1 MTTLWNRHYFNPN
14 FTDRKLGKQEVK
26 WDKQCQHLD
35 PDRLSLELRGL
46 NHHTSMRSRVKD
58 FQHEPNKSKAL
69 YLHMAWLWSGSHS
82 GSCTWTLWTSLL
94 LSPDFKGK
102 LWRAALSLLSGSVEN
117 TEEKEGEVFLR
128 RKLWCNC
135 RWSRYF
141 FADSS
146 PQITSWVLVLFTFRA
161 NPPGSSFRAHSL

>member
-1 MTTLWNRHYFNPN
+1 
-14 FTDRKLGKQEVK
+14 
-26 WDKQCQHLD
+26 
-35 PDRLSLELRGL
+35 
-46 NHHTSMRSRVKD
+46 
-58 FQHEPNKSKAL
+58 
-69 YLHMAWLWSGSHS
+69 MAWLWSGSHS

-141 FADSS
+141 FCTSNYIMSS
-146 PQITSWVLVLFTFRA
+146 CFVHFSGLPSWFFLL
-161 NPPGSSFRAHSL
+161 SSFIVNRSTSMFGDFPCVKHCSGPSRAISCSENSEKQPISMQMSRQLSKFSSL